1 MIIIIITTTN
11 HFFENNIAA
20 NLLLWMFFVPGAK
33 NTRNA
38 QPIFGEELTKL
49 PCSNL
54 QRAGV
59 ATLVL
64 RPIFLHTLHLLPCG
78 WDWDNPA

>member
-1 MIIIIITTTN
+1 MIIIITTTN

-49 PCSNL
+49 P
-54 QRAGV
+54 
-59 ATLVL
+59 TL
-64 RPIFLHTLHLLPCG
+64 
-78 WDWDNPA
+78 